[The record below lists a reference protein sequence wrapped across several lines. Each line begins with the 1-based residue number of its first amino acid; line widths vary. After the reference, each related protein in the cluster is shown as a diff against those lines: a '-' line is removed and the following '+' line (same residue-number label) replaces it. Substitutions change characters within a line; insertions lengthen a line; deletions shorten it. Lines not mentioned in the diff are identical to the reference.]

1 MVDEVKGK
9 EHQGFNQLYP
19 IGSGLLVELMSN
31 KWYHM
36 SDEHAKTHEKE
47 KRWAEL
53 CYTWTCTSHIP
64 SDDEEEDQVKQTD
77 VMDE

>member
-31 KWYHM
+31 KWYYT
-36 SDEHAKTHEKE
+36 SDEHAKTHKKE
-47 KRWAEL
+47 KCWAEL
-53 CYTWTCTSHIP
+53 CYNWTFPSHIP
-64 SDDEEEDQVKQTD
+64 SDDQEEEQVKQTD